1 MNSEHELANILFV
14 HGNNDLYGGD
24 IALLELIK
32 RLDRKRFRPL
42 VVLPND
48 TRHINRLS
56 AKLEREGVAC
66 RFVRMAVIR
75 RKYLTASGLI
85 MLAVNFVAGVVA
97 LMYLIWRNQVA
108 LVHSNTVAVLC
119 GAFSAQLMRRPHV
132 WHIHEIITRPAIARK
147 ILHPVVT
154 RRSTVVAVVSQAVRR
169 HILEDCPS
177 QGRKIRVIYHGID
190 VPAFADGNGNLVR
203 REFGIPLGAFLV
215 GMVGKVCRWKGQL
228 LLVEAARI
236 VSKQREGVCF
246 LAVGGVFDDE
256 MHFMASFRN
265 AVSSN
270 YLSQNF
276 IIGDYRSD
284 IRDVVSALDVF
295 VLPSTEPDP
304 CPAVVLEAMA
314 AGKAVI
320 AARHGGPVEQV
331 IEGETGL
338 LFTPGSADSLAA
350 AIIALVD
357 DPDRA
362 RAMGSAG
369 RKRASAHFCVERYA
383 HDFDSLYRE
392 LISGSYRPVVDLDD
406 ELTSC
411 SIDRSQRLQ

>member
-1 MNSEHELANILFV
+1 MKSEHEPANILFV

-32 RLDRKRFRPL
+32 GLDRKRFRPL

-56 AKLEREGVAC
+56 AKLEREGIAC

-75 RKYLTASGLI
+75 RKYLAASGLI
-85 MLAVNFVAGVVA
+85 TLAVNFVAGVVA
-97 LMYLIWRNQVA
+97 LMYLIWRNKVE
-108 LVHSNTVAVLC
+108 LVHSNTIAVPC
-119 GAFSAQLMRRPHV
+119 GAFAAQLMRRPHV
-132 WHIHEIITRPAIARK
+132 WHIHEIVTRPAIARK

-154 RRSTVVAVVSQAVRR
+154 SLSTVVAVVSHAVRR
-169 HILEDCPS
+169 HILEDCPC
-177 QGRKIRVIYHGID
+177 QGSKIRVILDGID
-190 VPAFADGNGNLVR
+190 VAAFANGNGNKVR
-203 REFGIPLGAFLV
+203 RELGIPPDVFLV

-228 LLVEAARI
+228 LLVDAAQI
-236 VSKQREGVCF
+236 VSKQRDGVYF

-256 MHFMASFRN
+256 MHFMVSFRN

-270 YLSQNF
+270 NLSRNF
-276 IIGDYRSD
+276 IISDYRSD
-284 IRDVVSALDVF
+284 IRDVMNVFDVF

-304 CPAVVLEAMA
+304 CPLVVLEAMA

-320 AARHGGPVEQV
+320 ASRHGGPVEQV
-331 IEGETGL
+331 AEGETGL

-357 DPDRA
+357 NPDRA
-362 RAMGSAG
+362 RAMGNAG
-369 RKRASAHFCVERYA
+369 LKRASAHFRVERYA
-383 HDFDSLYRE
+383 HDFESLYRD
-392 LISGSYRPVVDLDD
+392 LLGIYRVPAL
-406 ELTSC
+406 EPEKTITSC
-411 SIDRSQRLQ
+411 SIR

>member
-1 MNSEHELANILFV
+1 MNSEHEPANILFV

-56 AKLEREGVAC
+56 AKLEQEGIAC

-75 RKYLTASGLI
+75 RKYLVASGLT

-97 LMYLIWRNQVA
+97 LMYLIWRNKVA
-108 LVHSNTVAVLC
+108 LVHSNTIAVPC
-119 GAFSAQLMRRPHV
+119 GAVAAQLMRRSHV
-132 WHIHEIITRPAIARK
+132 WHIHEIVTRPVIARK

-154 RRSTVVAVVSQAVRR
+154 RLSTVVAVVSHAVRR

-190 VPAFADGNGNLVR
+190 VAAFADGNGNLVR
-203 REFGIPLGAFLV
+203 RELEIPLGAFLV
-215 GMVGKVCRWKGQL
+215 GMIGKVCRWKGQL
-228 LLVEAARI
+228 LLVEAAQI
-236 VSKQREGVCF
+236 VSKQRDGVYF

-256 MHFMASFRN
+256 MHFMVSFRN

-270 YLSQNF
+270 NLSQNF
-276 IIGDYRSD
+276 IISDYRSD
-284 IRDVVSALDVF
+284 IRDVVNVCDVF

-331 IEGETGL
+331 VEGETGL

-369 RKRASAHFCVERYA
+369 QKRASAHFRVERYV
-383 HDFDSLYRE
+383 HDFESLYRE
-392 LISGSYRPVVDLDD
+392 LTSGSYEPAVDSDG

-411 SIDRSQRLQ
+411 PIEHSQRLQ

>member
-1 MNSEHELANILFV
+1 MNSEHQPANILFV

-32 RLDRKRFRPL
+32 RLDRERFRPL

-56 AKLEREGVAC
+56 AKLKQEGIAC

-75 RKYLTASGLI
+75 RKYFAASGLF
-85 MLAVNFVAGVVA
+85 MFAANFVAGVVA
-97 LMYLIWRNQVA
+97 LMYLIWRNKVA
-108 LVHSNTVAVLC
+108 LVHSNTIAVPC
-119 GAFSAQLMRRPHV
+119 GAFAAQLMRRPHV
-132 WHIHEIITRPAIARK
+132 WHIHEIVTRPASARK
-147 ILHPVVT
+147 ILHPLVT
-154 RRSTVVAVVSQAVRR
+154 RLSTVVAVVSHAVRR

-177 QGRKIRVIYHGID
+177 QGSKIRVILDGID
-190 VPAFADGNGNLVR
+190 VAAFQNGNGNKVR
-203 REFGIPLGAFLV
+203 RELGIPPDAFLV

-228 LLVEAARI
+228 LLADAAQI
-236 VSKQREGVCF
+236 VSKQRDDVYF

-256 MHFMASFRN
+256 MHFMVSFRN

-270 YLSQNF
+270 NLSRNF
-276 IIGDYRSD
+276 IISDYRSD
-284 IRDVVSALDVF
+284 IRDVMNVFDVF

-304 CPAVVLEAMA
+304 CPLVVLEAMA

-320 AARHGGPVEQV
+320 ASRHGGPLEQV
-331 IEGETGL
+331 AEGETGL

-350 AIIALVD
+350 AIIALLD

-362 RAMGSAG
+362 RAMGG
-369 RKRASAHFCVERYA
+369 DGQKRASAHFSVERYA
-383 HDFDSLYRE
+383 HDFESLYR
-392 LISGSYRPVVDLDD
+392 DLLGTYSVPAL
-406 ELTSC
+406 EPEKEITSC
-411 SIDRSQRLQ
+411 SIR